1 MRQNFEGMD
10 ISFSKIVAEVK
21 QLILKPS
28 EFWQEKKNSDGDRTT
43 IIAYLLPFL
52 LVLALVVFV
61 GEFFKRTDF
70 FIEYPLLKAVR
81 EILLF
86 VLAYIIGVYFTNEL
100 IKTFGGEKNIQIA
113 RKLVAYSLTPLLLV
127 SMITGLFPFLYV
139 VDILGMYSFYLFW
152 VGAKELVTLPEN
164 KAHSYILITIVVNFF
179 VFSFLSILLS
189 KLLNAYY

>member
-10 ISFSKIVAEVK
+10 ISYSKIVAEVK
-21 QLILKPS
+21 QLILKPKD
-28 EFWQEKKNSDGDRTT
+28 FWQEKKNSDGDRTS
-43 IIAYLLPFL
+43 IFAYLLPFL

-100 IKTFGGEKNIQIA
+100 IKTFGGEKDIQTA

-152 VGAKELVTLPEN
+152 LGAKELVKLPEN
-164 KAHSYILITIVVNFF
+164 KEHSYILITIVVNFF